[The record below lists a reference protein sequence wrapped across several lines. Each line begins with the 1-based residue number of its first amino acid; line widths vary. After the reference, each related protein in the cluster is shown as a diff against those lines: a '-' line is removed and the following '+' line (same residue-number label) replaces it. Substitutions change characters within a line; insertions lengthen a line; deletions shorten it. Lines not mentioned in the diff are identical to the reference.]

1 MTAPKRTKADL
12 DLIRRHVDPD
22 GKCKDNDHFERF
34 MHVADRAGLDPLA
47 NQIYLVLRWDRR
59 NKRHNASIQ
68 TAIDGFRLAA
78 ARSGVFEG
86 RVGPHW
92 CGPDG
97 KWLDV
102 WNGKQPPYAARVGI
116 RRKGFVEPLYA
127 VCRYDQYVATD
138 DKDKP
143 SGLWG
148 RMPDTMI
155 GKCAEAAALR
165 AAFPDALSGLYTGD
179 EMQQA
184 DAREKPPAA
193 PRPAGGSAADSNSE
207 TVQALEQASP
217 EPEPPADDLDAA
229 IDRLRTGDPPPEKPD
244 DSPKMRFWKKCLA
257 RFGPDEAAAKKQA
270 EGLILSVTGD
280 PDKTP
285 TDAQW
290 GQLINMAQSDALAED
305 ANVF

>member
-1 MTAPKRTKADL
+1 MTAMTAKRTKADL
-12 DLIRRHVDPD
+12 ELIRRHVDPD
-22 GKCKDNDHFERF
+22 GKCTDDQFSRF

-59 NKRHNASIQ
+59 NQRYNASIQ

-92 CGPDG
+92 CGTDG

-102 WNGKQPPYAARVGI
+102 WSGKADPFAARVGI
-116 RRKGFVEPLYA
+116 RRKGFVEPLFA
-127 VCRYDQYVATD
+127 VCRHDQYVPKN
-138 DKDKP
+138 DKGQP
-143 SGLWG
+143 TGLWG
-148 RMPDTMI
+148 RMPDVMI

-184 DAREKPPAA
+184 DNRQPPA

-207 TVQALEQASP
+207 TAQALEEASP

-229 IDRLRTGDPPPEKPD
+229 IDRLRTGEPPPAPKEE
-244 DSPKMRFWKKCLA
+244 SPKMRFWKKCLA
-257 RFGPDEAAAKKQA
+257 RFGDEAAAKEQA
-270 EGLILSVTGD
+270 EGLILSVTKD
-280 PDKTP
+280 PDATP

-290 GQLINMAQSDALAED
+290 GQLLAMASLPEAPADEAD
-305 ANVF
+305 VF